1 MTPSGLDLTAASACA
16 ASLVAR
22 TALVRE
28 ARALVT
34 QAGAESSVTSSNV
47 TRAVT
52 SMVSVSMAAACVSRD
67 GMGVTAALMGVAETV
82 EVTESVE
89 RSGSLEMITMSGD
102 VSVRLAGAEISVA
115 RDRRQSV
122 KTKWTMTKVRL

>member
-115 RDRRQSV
+115 RGRRQSV
-122 KTKWTMTKVRL
+122 KTRWTTTKVRL